1 MIVHSRTRTGNIR
14 NNCFSMCI
22 ILTRPTYHPFVA
34 KIENNEKIILFIN
47 NNICWITQLIIL
59 ASLPIF
65 ACNGLTTRCTI
76 LPFYNT
82 IIFLVSGIN
91 CLIII
96 DIDILWVKLLS
107 SIVFNLSL
115 RMEAKDWLRKDKPL
129 YINVPA
135 LHGTWTSWVKKQ

>member
-1 MIVHSRTRTGNIR
+1 
-14 NNCFSMCI
+14 
-22 ILTRPTYHPFVA
+22 LT
-34 KIENNEKIILFIN
+34 I
-47 NNICWITQLIIL
+47 
-59 ASLPIF
+59 
-65 ACNGLTTRCTI
+65 RCTI
-76 LPFYNT
+76 LPFCNT
-82 IIFLVSGIN
+82 IIFLVSDIS

-115 RMEAKDWLRKDKPL
+115 RMEAKDWLRKNKSL